1 MEKFVK
7 AEKTRS
13 GLFGLWEQGGSVSK
27 SEASSVIIARKDGS
41 KPRAIFSKNE
51 ENGRHAL
58 VVLQK
63 GFFVVEV
70 VRNDMELD
78 VDLFRVD
85 GISHNGDVKL
95 VRKNYR
101 WHGQW
106 ENFVHPKFKPAIE
119 AALKKAKIRNCKEMI
134 YAIPLR

>member
-7 AEKTRS
+7 AERTRS

-27 SEASSVIIARKDGS
+27 SNASSVIIARKDGS
-41 KPRAIFSKNE
+41 RPRAIFSKNE
-51 ENGRHAL
+51 ENGQHAL

-70 VRNDMELD
+70 VRNVTELD

-85 GISHNGDVKL
+85 EISSTGEVKL

-101 WHGQW
+101 QKGSW
-106 ENFVHPKFKPAIE
+106 EGFLHPKFKPAVD
-119 AALKKAKIRNCKEMI
+119 AALRKAKIRNCKEMV
-134 YAIPLR
+134 YAIPLK